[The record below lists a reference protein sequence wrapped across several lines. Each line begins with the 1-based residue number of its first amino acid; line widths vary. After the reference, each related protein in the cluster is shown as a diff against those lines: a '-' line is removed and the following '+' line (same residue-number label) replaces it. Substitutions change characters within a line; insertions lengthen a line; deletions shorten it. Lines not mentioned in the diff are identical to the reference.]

1 MMNMYPFFGFPPYY
15 RNYNN
20 YRRRPSPVAPVVPPA
35 SASAPANHTSAT
47 HAPAGH
53 ATHAPKNSGNFS
65 LHNFDN
71 FSSKSVQKPYTP
83 SNFSNNF
90 SGNFNSNS
98 SFGNSASYNA
108 SFGNLHSDENSASKE
123 PEVNNDVH
131 FYDECFEILGLKL
144 HFDDLLI
151 MCILFFLYQEEV
163 KDSYLYIALILLLL
177 S

>member
-20 YRRRPSPVAPVVPPA
+20 YRRRPSPATTVVPPA
-35 SASAPANHTSAT
+35 HASAT
-47 HAPAGH
+47 H
-53 ATHAPKNSGNFS
+53 ATHAPKNSSNFS
-65 LHNFDN
+65 LHNFDK

-83 SNFSNNF
+83 SNISNNF

-98 SFGNSASYNA
+98 SFGNS
-108 SFGNLHSDENSASKE
+108 SFGNLHFDENSASKE
-123 PEVNNDVH
+123 PEKNNTEH

>member
-20 YRRRPSPVAPVVPPA
+20 YRRRPSPAAPVVPPA
-35 SASAPANHTSAT
+35 HASAT
-47 HAPAGH
+47 HA
-53 ATHAPKNSGNFS
+53 THVPKNSSNSS
-65 LHNFDN
+65 LHNFDK

-83 SNFSNNF
+83 SNF
-90 SGNFNSNS
+90 NSNS
-98 SFGNSASYNA
+98 NFGNSTSANSSLGN
-108 SFGNLHSDENSASKE
+108 STFGNLHFDENSASKE

>member
-20 YRRRPSPVAPVVPPA
+20 YRRRPSPATPVVPPA
-35 SASAPANHTSAT
+35 HAS
-47 HAPAGH
+47 
-53 ATHAPKNSGNFS
+53 ATHAPKNWGNSS
-65 LHNFDN
+65 LHNFDK

-98 SFGNSASYNA
+98 SFGNSSLGN
-108 SFGNLHSDENSASKE
+108 STSGNLHFDENSASKE

>member
-15 RNYNN
+15 RNYIN
-20 YRRRPSPVAPVVPPA
+20 YRRRPSPAAPVVPPA
-35 SASAPANHTSAT
+35 HASAT
-47 HAPAGH
+47 H
-53 ATHAPKNSGNFS
+53 TPKNSSNFS
-65 LHNFDN
+65 LHNFDK

-98 SFGNSASYNA
+98 NFGNSTSANSSLGN
-108 SFGNLHSDENSASKE
+108 STFGNLHFDENSASKE

>member
-20 YRRRPSPVAPVVPPA
+20 YRRRPSPAAPVVPPA
-35 SASAPANHTSAT
+35 HASAT
-47 HAPAGH
+47 H
-53 ATHAPKNSGNFS
+53 TPKNSSNFS
-65 LHNFDN
+65 LHNFDK

-83 SNFSNNF
+83 SNF
-90 SGNFNSNS
+90 NSNS
-98 SFGNSASYNA
+98 NFGNSTSANSSLGN
-108 SFGNLHSDENSASKE
+108 STSGNSTFGNLHFDENSASKE

-151 MCILFFLYQEEV
+151 MCILFFLYQEDV

>member
-20 YRRRPSPVAPVVPPA
+20 YRRRPSPATTVVPPA
-35 SASAPANHTSAT
+35 HASAT
-47 HAPAGH
+47 H
-53 ATHAPKNSGNFS
+53 ATHAPKNSSNFS
-65 LHNFDN
+65 LHNFDK

-98 SFGNSASYNA
+98 SFGNS
-108 SFGNLHSDENSASKE
+108 SFGNSTSGNLHFDENSASKE

>member
-20 YRRRPSPVAPVVPPA
+20 YRRRPSPAHA
-35 SASAPANHTSAT
+35 SAT
-47 HAPAGH
+47 HA
-53 ATHAPKNSGNFS
+53 THTPKNSSNSS
-65 LHNFDN
+65 LHNFDK

-98 SFGNSASYNA
+98 SFGNSSFGNS
-108 SFGNLHSDENSASKE
+108 SFGNLHFDENSASKE
-123 PEVNNDVH
+123 PEKNNTEH

>member
-20 YRRRPSPVAPVVPPA
+20 YRRRPSPATPVVPPA
-35 SASAPANHTSAT
+35 HASAT
-47 HAPAGH
+47 HA
-53 ATHAPKNSGNFS
+53 THVPKNSSNFS
-65 LHNFDN
+65 LHNFDK

-98 SFGNSASYNA
+98 NFGNSSFGNS
-108 SFGNLHSDENSASKE
+108 SFGNLHFDENSASKE
-123 PEVNNDVH
+123 PEKNNTEH

>member
-20 YRRRPSPVAPVVPPA
+20 YRRRPSPATPVVPPA
-35 SASAPANHTSAT
+35 HASAT
-47 HAPAGH
+47 H
-53 ATHAPKNSGNFS
+53 ATHAPKNSSNFS
-65 LHNFDN
+65 LHNFDK

-98 SFGNSASYNA
+98 NFGNSTSANSSLGN
-108 SFGNLHSDENSASKE
+108 SISGNLHFDENSASKE
-123 PEVNNDVH
+123 PEKNNTEH

-151 MCILFFLYQEEV
+151 MCILFFLYQEDV

>member
-20 YRRRPSPVAPVVPPA
+20 YRRRPSPATPVVPPA
-35 SASAPANHTSAT
+35 HASAT
-47 HAPAGH
+47 H
-53 ATHAPKNSGNFS
+53 ATHAPKNSSNFS
-65 LHNFDN
+65 LHNFDK

-98 SFGNSASYNA
+98 NFGNSSFGNS
-108 SFGNLHSDENSASKE
+108 SFGNLHFDENSASKE
-123 PEVNNDVH
+123 PEKNNTEH

-163 KDSYLYIALILLLL
+163 KDSYIYIALILLLL

>member
-20 YRRRPSPVAPVVPPA
+20 YRRRPSPATPVVPPA
-35 SASAPANHTSAT
+35 HASAT
-47 HAPAGH
+47 HA
-53 ATHAPKNSGNFS
+53 THTPKNWGNSS
-65 LHNFDN
+65 LHNFDK

-90 SGNFNSNS
+90 SSNFNSNS
-98 SFGNSASYNA
+98 SFGNS
-108 SFGNLHSDENSASKE
+108 SFGNLHFDENSASKE

-144 HFDDLLI
+144 HFDDFLI